1 MRPPPTIS
9 QRGELIF
16 LEKSHTIY
24 LPYFKKQQQAGTFRG
39 RILLPTLGG
48 AGPPPIPSTGG
59 GRPHFRPSTG
69 GGRPHFRP
77 STLRSGGRVEGEVR
91 SVPTKVEPDL
101 PMSPI
106 ECRKGHIEEKVYKYK
121 Q

>member
-16 LEKSHTIY
+16 LEKSYTIY

-48 AGPPPIPSTGG
+48 AGPPPI
-59 GRPHFRPSTG
+59 PSTG